1 MHMTE
6 EFLGG
11 APGNLAGD
19 RELHQQRQQAARDAR
34 MLWVHLFNALAL
46 RAARW
51 VALGMSFT
59 LFAYATWQPE
69 PWRLAAASVFTALC
83 NLPLWLKKER

>member
-11 APGNLAGD
+11 ATGNLGGE
-19 RELHQQRQQAARDAR
+19 REYAQQRQQVERDAR
-34 MLWVHLFNALAL
+34 MAWIHLFNALAL
-46 RAARW
+46 RMARW
-51 VALGMSFT
+51 VALAMSFA
-59 LFAYATWQPE
+59 LFAYTVWQPD
-69 PWRLAAASVFTALC
+69 WTRLAAAGAFSVIC